1 MIGFDADNCEYIQ
14 ADMPVIVPPRGCIE
28 AEQEA
33 TIAIKYLPGM
43 PKKFEKKLLLQIS
56 HYAPEELVITGEAG
70 FADIML
76 DLPRLEN
83 DDYKRLYS
91 EAQQE
96 LKAKEDAKNKNLS
109 ALYQGINGS
118 PELDLQVELDRLAIQ
133 NFIKTKQETASLTQS
148 DGLMK
153 EKSVNK
159 IAALSTTS
167 INDIVHEIPTLTKS
181 LNMSVHTKDD
191 MGDNVS
197 ILNQSVSNLKP
208 YLNAEHSKPQQ
219 QSKLIQ
225 DSMQSFSKREKKLKP
240 VLPDY
245 LLDFGH
251 VILGTVKT
259 HVIRAANMSKILASF
274 DIERQNFSKTG
285 FLIDLEKVKNLP
297 NEESVE
303 FVITFD
309 PRGANLG
316 LGPVEHVI
324 PLTVS
329 FTNN

>member
-1 MIGFDADNCEYIQ
+1 MVGFDADNCEYIQ
-14 ADMPVIVPPRGCIE
+14 ADVPVIVPPHGCIE

-33 TIAIKYLPGM
+33 TIAVKYLPGM

-56 HYAPEELVITGEAG
+56 HYAPEEIVVRGEAG

-83 DDYKRLYS
+83 DDYKRLFS
-91 EAQQE
+91 EAQEE
-96 LKAKEDAKNKNLS
+96 LKAKEAAKQDKNLS

-133 NFIKTKQETASLTQS
+133 NFIKAKQDTASLTQS
-148 DGLMK
+148 DGLMR
-153 EKSVNK
+153 EKSVKNM
-159 IAALSTTS
+159 AAVSTAS
-167 INDIVHEIPTLTKS
+167 INDIVPEMPALTKS
-181 LNMSVHTKDD
+181 LNMSVHLKDD
-191 MGDNVS
+191 MNDNVS
-197 ILNQSVSNLKP
+197 ILNQSMSNLKP
-208 YLNAEHSKPQQ
+208 YVNAEHSQRQ
-219 QSKLIQ
+219 ASKLIN
-225 DSMQSFSKREKKLKP
+225 DSMKSFSKREKKLKP

-259 HVIRAANMSKILASF
+259 HVIRAANMGKILASF

-329 FTNN
+329 F